1 MRRREKPGASL
12 RVSDLLNRDS
22 VLLHADMD
30 DPLEALDVLVE
41 LQESNGVITNGTAYY
56 KAVCERETAG
66 GITAI
71 GEGIALPHACNAGV
85 AAPGLAALT
94 LRHGLDWGAADGQ
107 PVDLIFMIAVPP
119 NRQSEHLMIL
129 ARLVNLLS
137 EPELVKE
144 LRKSGSRED
153 FILRLARAE
162 AARFA

>member
-66 GITAI
+66 
-71 GEGIALPHACNAGV
+71 
-85 AAPGLAALT
+85 
-94 LRHGLDWGAADGQ
+94 D
-107 PVDLIFMIAVPP
+107 
-119 NRQSEHLMIL
+119 
-129 ARLVNLLS
+129 
-137 EPELVKE
+137 
-144 LRKSGSRED
+144 RKSVV
-153 FILRLARAE
+153 
-162 AARFA
+162 

>member
-1 MRRREKPGASL
+1 
-12 RVSDLLNRDS
+12 
-22 VLLHADMD
+22 
-30 DPLEALDVLVE
+30 
-41 LQESNGVITNGTAYY
+41 Y

-66 GITAI
+66 GTTAI